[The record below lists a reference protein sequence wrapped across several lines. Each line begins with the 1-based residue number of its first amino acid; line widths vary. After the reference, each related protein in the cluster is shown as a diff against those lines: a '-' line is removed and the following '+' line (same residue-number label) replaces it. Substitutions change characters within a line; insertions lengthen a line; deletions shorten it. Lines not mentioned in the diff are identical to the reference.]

1 MFLCHCRSKTKS
13 PSPGGF
19 GGRGGGGRGGGGGD
33 ERRLFDPRKPL
44 PTSFSVGAELSTST
58 FQRRPSTP
66 SQHDVTPSHGGGG
79 GRRGGIITL
88 PTRRTP
94 SPSMTQQQ
102 PHSLPPFPHPAD
114 RRSHS
119 PPGMMRRTDHLMR
132 NRGGRGMPR
141 GSYSDWRGG
150 GGPRGSH
157 HGRDNDDFMD
167 NRRGGGYD
175 QDSRDY
181 NHR

>member
-1 MFLCHCRSKTKS
+1 MSFCRSKTKS

-19 GGRGGGGRGGGGGD
+19 GGRGGGRGGD

-44 PTSFSVGAELSTST
+44 PTSFSVGAELSSS

-66 SQHDVTPSHGGGG
+66 SQHDVTPSHG

-94 SPSMTQQQ
+94 SPSMTQ

-132 NRGGRGMPR
+132 NRGGGGGRGMPR
-141 GSYSDWRGG
+141 GGYSDWRGG
-150 GGPRGSH
+150 GGGPRGSYH